1 MLMTLYVNGIQR
13 VELLKIHK
21 TEAFLYLRDVFFCCC
36 YSFCSWFFDSI
47 FLQNFFNL
55 AVTLLHVKVAPVV
68 VSIWRPTATTI
79 LRLNHDAFFF
89 NIYYTNTR
97 TRRAHNTYTKSERP
111 LKFTHFFHARL
122 AAPTLYEI
130 IFILFVFYFIFMI
143 RT

>member
-1 MLMTLYVNGIQR
+1 MGSNVSNC
-13 VELLKIHK
+13 LKSTKLKLFFISVM
-21 TEAFLYLRDVFFCCC
+21 FFFCCC

-79 LRLNHDAFFF
+79 LRLNHDAFFLIF
-89 NIYYTNTR
+89 TTQIH
-97 TRRAHNTYTKSERP
+97 AHVEHTHTHTKSERP